1 MCERNVH
8 GSKQIQDLEN
18 GVSQLASA
26 TSPRNKFDHIGNDH
40 MLLYPIVRA
49 WLGLVDK
56 REHPRDLESLALLSC
71 RRTDLTG
78 RPSSTCSQ
86 RAVVMT
92 QPCGETDG
100 QGIGE
105 IVLKLSNIS
114 GNESSAGLSASRPP
128 CHHASIPLCLSPL
141 FQIFRHFWNP
151 WRLSVNPEMPGVATQ
166 AHQSSLN
173 FDRQVDLTYF
183 QYELGECNASRQL
196 LSALD
201 IGDY

>member
-1 MCERNVH
+1 MSCECMCERNVH

-18 GVSQLASA
+18 GFSQLASA
-26 TSPRNKFDHIGNDH
+26 TSPQNKFDHIGNDH

-114 GNESSAGLSASRPP
+114 GNGSTAGRSASRPP
-128 CHHASIPLCLSPL
+128 CSMSRCIHTYYVCACRPCSRYFGTSGILGACLLIPRCQGWPL
-141 FQIFRHFWNP
+141 KPINLP
-151 WRLSVNPEMPGVATQ
+151 
-166 AHQSSLN
+166 
-173 FDRQVDLTYF
+173 
-183 QYELGECNASRQL
+183 
-196 LSALD
+196 
-201 IGDY
+201 